1 MEKIQS
7 IRIAI
12 CDDHPV
18 IRFGL
23 ATILDNE
30 TEFSVVLQA
39 ASTKELLNKFIESQ
53 PDITILDLEL
63 NGSSG
68 IDGLRKIRQIKPNAK
83 VIIYTAFTDNDL
95 IMQAV
100 ELGIQGYL
108 LKRSDC
114 MDIIKGIRIVNDG
127 GTSLEPDVAT
137 KLLSQIHS
145 ETKPDKLDLS
155 RREIQVLALL
165 AEGKTNQDIAVKL
178 FICERTVKFHVSS
191 ILDKLQVRNRTE
203 AALYARKYHILTTN
217 KKTAA

>member
-1 MEKIQS
+1 MNRAQT

-23 ATILDNE
+23 TTILDSE
-30 TEFSVVLQA
+30 ADYKVVLQA
-39 ASTKELLNKFIESQ
+39 STVRELLNNFIEAR

-68 IDGLRKIRQIKPNAK
+68 IEALRKLRHIKPNAK
-83 VIIYTAFTDNDL
+83 VIIYTAFNDNDL

-114 MDIIKGIRIVNDG
+114 SDIIKGIRVVNEG
-127 GTSLEPDVAT
+127 GTSLEPAIAT
-137 KLLSQIHS
+137 RLLSQINRTDS
-145 ETKPDKLDLS
+145 SDKTELS
-155 RREIQVLALL
+155 RREIEVLALL
-165 AEGKTNQDIAVKL
+165 AEGKTNQDIADKL
-178 FICERTVKFHVSS
+178 YICERTVKFHVSS
-191 ILDKLQVRNRTE
+191 ILEKLHVRNRTE
-203 AALYARKYHILTTN
+203 AALYARKHHILPAS
-217 KKTAA
+217 KQTAA